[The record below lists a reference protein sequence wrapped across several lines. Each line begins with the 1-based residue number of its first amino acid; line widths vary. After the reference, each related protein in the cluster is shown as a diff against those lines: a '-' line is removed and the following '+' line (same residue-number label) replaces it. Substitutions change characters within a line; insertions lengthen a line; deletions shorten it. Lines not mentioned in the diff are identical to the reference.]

1 MSLRGQAVKNP
12 SRTLNLQAFGGWM
25 LAVGALFVLSACES
39 DGDTPTKPSAGL
51 TVQPFSTETAPDLI
65 AIRVR
70 VRMRVTSGLTDLA
83 DAVQSGR
90 ASTEVCADTC
100 NSGPVVPGPVLGQC
114 NTAVGAGVA
123 EVASASLDGDEVS
136 VEFCIPITTAVEN
149 YTSTVSDGT
158 RESNAVTTSCSLSG
172 GILTCGSE

>member
-1 MSLRGQAVKNP
+1 
-12 SRTLNLQAFGGWM
+12 M
-25 LAVGALFVLSACES
+25 LAVGALFILSACES
-39 DGDTPTKPSAGL
+39 DGDTPSKPSAGL
-51 TVQPFSTETAPDLI
+51 TLQPFSTETNPDQI

-70 VRMRVTSGLTDLA
+70 VRARVTGGLTGLA
-83 DAVQSGR
+83 DAVRSGR

-114 NTAVGAGVA
+114 NTFVGAGVA

-136 VEFCIPITTAVEN
+136 VEFCVPLQTTVQN

-158 RESNAVTTSCSLSG
+158 QQSNAVTTSCSLSG
-172 GILTCGSE
+172 GILTCASE